1 MLDVKAK
8 EALNQEIFLP
18 GVVVRWTGVALFV
31 LLTYLGA
38 LIKIPLPFTP
48 VPVTLQTFFV
58 LLGASFLGS
67 RRGALAQTIYLGLG
81 VAGIPLF
88 TGGGGIACILGPTG
102 GYLLGFIL
110 AAWLVGKIM
119 EGKTKRCLI
128 KIILAFAAGMGVIYL
143 LGMFHLTLLLSVSPE
158 KGFRLA
164 ILPFLSGDCLKLIV
178 ATATYRTLSL
188 RFR

>member
-8 EALNQEIFLP
+8 GALSQEISLP
-18 GVVVRWTGVALFV
+18 EVIVRWTGVALFV
-31 LLTYLGA
+31 LLTSLGA
-38 LIKIPLPFTP
+38 LIRIPLPFTP

-67 RRGALAQTIYLGLG
+67 RRGALTQIIYLALGL
-81 VAGIPLF
+81 VGIPLF
-88 TGGGGIACILGPTG
+88 AGGGGIAYILGPTG

-128 KIILAFAAGMGVIYL
+128 EIILAFAAGMGVIYL
-143 LGMFHLTLLLSVSPE
+143 LGMLHLTLFLNINPGES
-158 KGFRLA
+158 FRMA
-164 ILPFLSGDCLKLIV
+164 VLPFLPGDCLKLIV

-188 RFR
+188 KFR